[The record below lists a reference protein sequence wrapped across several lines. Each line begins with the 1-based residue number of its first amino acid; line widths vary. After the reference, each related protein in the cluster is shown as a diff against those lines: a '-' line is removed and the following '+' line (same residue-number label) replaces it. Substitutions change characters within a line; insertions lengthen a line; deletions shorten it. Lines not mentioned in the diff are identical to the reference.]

1 MHGRLFLVTVLL
13 SAAMAQ
19 SVSTAG
25 EEKVDKPRYAFEA
38 RRRINFEARRRIN
51 RDAPEIF
58 RAMLSVN
65 PAVLVSAMNTLFG
78 SALTG
83 SAPPEIPDASLR
95 GLQLDDDE
103 AQEFIFTVHV
113 RGTSSVLVIDK
124 GKEGWYVVGDL
135 TY

>member
-1 MHGRLFLVTVLL
+1 
-13 SAAMAQ
+13 
-19 SVSTAG
+19 
-25 EEKVDKPRYAFEA
+25 
-38 RRRINFEARRRIN
+38 
-51 RDAPEIF
+51 
-58 RAMLSVN
+58 MLSVN
-65 PAVLVSAMNTLFG
+65 PAVRVSAMNTLFG